1 MSVWQEFRRWKPHLE
16 IKPKQLAY
24 WSLWKR
30 IDYDFL
36 ATHSHELVSARTRE
50 NTDNPHEIYQ
60 STCRSFLPSQIESNE
75 TDQTR
80 YAFFVYQNC
89 ILIKPTFTA
98 VSYKTPGQP
107 GGTSAF
113 KLEFSL
119 RPVGCMWM
127 KFTTDLRLSA
137 PTKQS
142 NAIIV
147 GGKVVNLPKNNV
159 HLYLCFDWPYG
170 WKAIWKLRMMPK
182 RSFLSSENGIA
193 DNK

>member
-107 GGTSAF
+107 GGTSVF

-119 RPVGCMWM
+119 RPVIWLHVDEVYNW
-127 KFTTDLRLSA
+127 FTTLCSNQAIKCDNRRR
-137 PTKQS
+137 QS
-142 NAIIV
+142 CQFTEEQRTS
-147 GGKVVNLPKNNV
+147 LPMFWLTV
-159 HLYLCFDWPYG
+159 WME
-170 WKAIWKLRMMPK
+170 LRMMPK